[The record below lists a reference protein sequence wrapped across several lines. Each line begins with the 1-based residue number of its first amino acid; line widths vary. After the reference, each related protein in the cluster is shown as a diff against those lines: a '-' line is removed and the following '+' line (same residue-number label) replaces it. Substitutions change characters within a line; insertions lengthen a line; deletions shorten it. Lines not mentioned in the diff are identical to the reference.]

1 MVSSL
6 IKIFT
11 QIANRMKNILPIAA
25 SCLLVGGGIGYL
37 FGNQGAS
44 EPAMTILPDP
54 SGGLSLS
61 SRSRSSGGS
70 LVIPDANKPSSYEEI
85 SALPGQTAR
94 LQALL
99 EFYSGLG
106 NDEFAA
112 EAAKLDNLPF
122 GERIIVGSILFGA
135 WAEVSP
141 FDAMEHANTQM
152 GQAGMFVRPTILQ
165 SWAATDPKGA
175 ADYYAANKSQFAT
188 MSMFGGRGGGGMSSG
203 AATIAGEWAKQDPEG
218 ALAWAKTL
226 EGRDS
231 GDAMS
236 KALSQIATTDP
247 LKASQMTAGLEG
259 RALEEANSSIAREWA
274 GKDWAATEAWVN
286 GLPQDQRGDAMG
298 AAVRSLASEDPRLA
312 GTKALQLPEGNAR
325 NEAVESVAEAMG
337 RDNPAAAVSWV
348 MENGTEEAQRES
360 MRDVMGNW
368 TSKDPAAARAWVAEQ
383 PVGAVRDAA
392 ASSYVMSDHSGNGA
406 DQIAIAESITDER
419 TRGWS
424 VGVAAVRWMGQDK
437 DAATTYIQSTEAIS
451 DDARNRIIER
461 AEKGGDRGDS
471 GR

>member
-1 MVSSL
+1 
-6 IKIFT
+6 
-11 QIANRMKNILPIAA
+11 MKNILPIAA

-37 FGNQGAS
+37 FGNKGAS
-44 EPAMTILPDP
+44 EPGAIVSPD
-54 SGGLSLS
+54 SAG
-61 SRSRSSGGS
+61 GGS
-70 LVIPDANKPSSYEEI
+70 LSNRSRTSGRGASIPESSDKPASYEEV

-99 EFYSGLG
+99 EFYSGLS

-112 EAAKLDNLPF
+112 EAAKLDDLPF
-122 GERIIVGSILFGA
+122 GERIIAGSILFGA

-175 ADYYAANKSQFAT
+175 ADYYSTNKSQFA
-188 MSMFGGRGGGGMSSG
+188 MMGMFGGRGRGGMSSG
-203 AATIAGEWAKQDPEG
+203 AASIAGEWAKQDPEG
-218 ALAWAKTL
+218 ALAWAKSL
-226 EGRDS
+226 DGRDS
-231 GDAMS
+231 SDAIS
-236 KALSQIATTDP
+236 KALSQIATSDP
-247 LKASQMTAGLEG
+247 LKASQLTAGLEG
-259 RALEEANSSIAREWA
+259 QALSEANSSIAREWA
-274 GKDWAATEAWVN
+274 GKDWAATETWIN
-286 GLPQDQRGDAMG
+286 GLPQDQQGDAMG
-298 AAVRSLASEDPRLA
+298 SAIRALASEDFQLA
-312 GTKALQLPEGNAR
+312 GAKALQMAEGDAR

-337 RDNPAAAVSWV
+337 RENPEAAISWV
-348 MENGTEEAQRES
+348 MKNGTEEAQRES

-368 TSKDPAAARAWVAEQ
+368 ASKEPAAARAWVSEQ
-383 PVGAVRDAA
+383 PVGPVRDAA

-406 DQIAIAESITDER
+406 DQIAIAESIADER

-437 DAATTYIQSTEAIS
+437 EAATAYIQSTEAIS
-451 DDARNRIIER
+451 DDARSRIIER
-461 AEKGGDRGDS
+461 AEGGGGGP